1 MNLAGERR
9 KKLAL
14 EKKMKKILQ
23 EPIYLIVSTV
33 PRSPV
38 VLDDYSR
45 FNLVLPESTLKTP
58 SLTAEDYSRG

>member
-14 EKKMKKILQ
+14 EKMKKILQ

-45 FNLVLPESTLKTP
+45 FNLTP
-58 SLTAEDYSRG
+58 